1 MSSKKAKP
9 ATPPA
14 PADAPPE
21 STAPKLGTE
30 AEIDAYLRQFT
41 PTQLEQA
48 LMTLPDDMQ
57 RALAAASARSSFLE
71 FTRQAWQYVP
81 QVEAQFIDNWHM
93 DAMCAHGEAV
103 ARGEIEALN
112 INIPPGYSKSV
123 IWSVLLPAWIWTWWP
138 RAQFMCAS
146 YAKDLAVRDSG
157 RCRQVIES
165 EWYQKTFARPAGWR
179 LRRDLNRKDWFAN
192 TAGGERFSTGIGGVG
207 RRAHVII
214 IDDALS
220 VEDSSSETKRA
231 DVIRWLS
238 QTISQRFIAG
248 QAKRLINV
256 QQRLHEQDPS
266 GWMIKDGAQ
275 NLCLPTEFVP
285 KRRARTFHVVNGL
298 RKLFWQDPRSTPGE
312 LLFPAL
318 YPRARVDEAK
328 RRLTPAGF
336 AAQEQQDPQPPG
348 GHLFKIENWRYWKH
362 DGDPD
367 VQERP
372 DDAYKGPAVVLP
384 ARFDRS
390 MLSVDATF
398 KKTTDGSYVAIQ
410 IWARNAGRFFCLARI
425 KRRMGFGE
433 TKREIRKLLLTEFG
447 RLCRRKVVEDKANGS
462 AIVDD
467 LKDEFP
473 GFEAVDPRGGKE
485 ARANAAEP
493 YQSAGSCYLPD
504 GAPWLGD
511 FTHVLG
517 AFPKG
522 DEDDDVD
529 AFTQAIIDMEQAA
542 ITTARLWASAKV

>member
-1 MSSKKAKP
+1 MSSKNEKP
-9 ATPPA
+9 AAGEPPKSA
-14 PADAPPE
+14 PD
-21 STAPKLGTE
+21 LGTE
-30 AEIDAYLRQFT
+30 AEIDAFLARFT
-41 PTQLEQA
+41 PEEVAAALEK
-48 LMTLPDDMQ
+48 LPEDMQ
-57 RALAAASARSSFLE
+57 RALAAAAARHSFIE
-71 FTRQAWQYVP
+71 FIRQAWQYVP
-81 QVEAQFIDNWHM
+81 QVESGFVDNWHM
-93 DAMCAHGEAV
+93 EAMAAHGEAV
-103 ARGEIEALN
+103 ARGEIESLN

-138 RAQFMCAS
+138 RCQFMCAS

-165 EWYQKTFARPAGWR
+165 DWYQKTFAKPGGWR

-192 TAGGERFSTGIGGVG
+192 TAGGERYSTGIGGVG

-220 VEDSSSETKRA
+220 VEDSYSETKRT
-231 DVIRWLS
+231 DVIKWLS

-248 QAKRLINV
+248 QPKRLINV
-256 QQRLHEQDPS
+256 QQRLHENDPS
-266 GWMIKDGAQ
+266 GWMIKDGAE

-298 RKLFWQDPRSTPGE
+298 RKLFWQDPRQKPGE

-318 YPRARVDEAK
+318 YPRPRVDEAK
-328 RRLTPAGF
+328 RRLGAAF
-336 AAQEQQDPQPPG
+336 ASQEQQDAHPPG
-348 GHLFKIENWRYWKH
+348 GHMFKLEAWRYWKH

-367 VQERP
+367 VQKRP
-372 DDAYKGPAVVLP
+372 DGAYKGPAVVLP

-398 KKTTDGSYVAIQ
+398 KKTTDGSYVALH
-410 IWARNAGRFFCLARI
+410 IWARHQGRFFLLSRI
-425 KRRMGFGE
+425 KKRMGFSE
-433 TKREIRKLLLTEFG
+433 TKREIRQLLATEFG

-473 GFEAVDPRGGKE
+473 GFEAVEPHGGKE
-485 ARANAAEP
+485 SRANAAEP
-493 YQSAGSCYLPD
+493 YQTSGSCHLPD
-504 GAPWLGD
+504 GAPWLDD
-511 FTHVLG
+511 FTQVLG

-529 AFTQAIIDMEQAA
+529 AFTQAIIDMERQAMS
-542 ITTARLWASAKV
+542 TAQIWASSKA